1 MRVEAHISAGT
12 IERLEKQSRLLLKT
26 YQAELAKD
34 PESSATESSRSN
46 MIALHHSI
54 KQIYGDTATLEV
66 TSDMASSV
74 DR

>member
-54 KQIYGDTATLEV
+54 KQIYGDTATLEE
-66 TSDMASSV
+66 TSDMASFV